1 MKKVIDIIYGIAML
15 LILGGALLADGLAEI
30 RHGFSILIAIV
41 GVGCILVLVGN
52 WLEDIMYARAAR
64 RASQEKA
71 QGAMG
76 VKPKDPQRQL
86 LGKIARAKGEQF
98 ESRLD
103 AAFAYYKKTGFA
115 DVEKTPEPMKP
126 IQSLSNV
133 ASLPALSKKRNGL
146 QRYPFKGRPG
156 NYVRGQIH
164 SDPTGWSRAGYSPGS
179 ANIWT
184 GIRRLGL
191 RCFVVAGFSSGR
203 VYLIP
208 WNDWKSMKALFGR
221 KYATES
227 DLDKYLVQT
236 AWNGTLLLLK

>member
-30 RHGFSILIAIV
+30 RYGFGILIAII
-41 GVGCILVLVGN
+41 GIGCILVLVGN
-52 WLEDIMYARAAR
+52 WLEDIMYARAAAELR
-64 RASQEKA
+64 RRKR
-71 QGAMG
+71 
-76 VKPKDPQRQL
+76 KDPQRQL

-126 IQSLSNV
+126 IQSLSNGRFIACFV
-133 ASLPALSKKRNGL
+133 KKAQQDYKGILKGGREIMFEAKFTATDRMEQSRVLPGQCEYMDRHQALG
-146 QRYPFKGRPG
+146 
-156 NYVRGQIH
+156 
-164 SDPTGWSRAGYSPGS
+164 A
-179 ANIWT
+179 
-184 GIRRLGL
+184 

-227 DLDKYLVQT
+227 DLEKYLVQT